1 MAQISKKDKELYNT
15 VLTDVHGLIRAYFKN
30 SSTAFDAAIDKLR
43 EDLTEEEP
51 EDEQI

>member
-1 MAQISKKDKELYNT
+1 MAQISKADKELYNT

-30 SSTAFDAAIDKLR
+30 SSTAFDNAINKLR
-43 EDLTEEEP
+43 EDLEEEP